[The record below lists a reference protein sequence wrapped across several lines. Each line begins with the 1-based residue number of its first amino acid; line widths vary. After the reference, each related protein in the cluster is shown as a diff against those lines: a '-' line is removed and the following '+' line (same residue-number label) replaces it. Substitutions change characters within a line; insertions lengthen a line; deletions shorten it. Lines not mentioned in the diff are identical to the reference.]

1 MALAKTN
8 NNVGKMGS
16 NAVEMNEQSEM
27 SDEIHLS
34 YNSSDGDEDSYL
46 ETCEG
51 YINI

>member
-1 MALAKTN
+1 
-8 NNVGKMGS
+8 MGS

-27 SDEIHLS
+27 SDEFDLS
-34 YNSSDGDEDSYL
+34 CNSSDGDEDSYL